1 MLLSHTQHHGV
12 LGVAQLQNCHLHIG
26 NGVTRLVEMV
36 SSCLVQVRVPN
47 ISQMLLHPSC
57 IGSCRNSHII
67 HLTFRF
73 GALDVVHIKT
83 LHFAVDFSI
92 DMNNFASCCSLHSFG
107 FLYKIANCALF
118 STIRHTAPIPL
129 GAGDVVVAWWWQF

>member
-36 SSCLVQVRVPN
+36 SSCFVQVRVPN

-92 DMNNFASCCSLHSFG
+92 DSRISGIYTITIIYNIHSFV
-107 FLYKIANCALF
+107 LTYIN
-118 STIRHTAPIPL
+118 
-129 GAGDVVVAWWWQF
+129 